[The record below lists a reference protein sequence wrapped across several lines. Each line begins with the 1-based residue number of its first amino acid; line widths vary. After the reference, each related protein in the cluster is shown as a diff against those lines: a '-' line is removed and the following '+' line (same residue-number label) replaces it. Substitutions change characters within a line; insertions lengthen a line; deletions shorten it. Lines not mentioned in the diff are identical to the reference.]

1 MTDHE
6 HFMTIALEEARL
18 AAAEGEVPVGAVI
31 VRGDEILSRA
41 HNRREQLRDPTAHA
55 EMLAIRGAA
64 AGLGDRRLTGCALYV
79 TLEPCP
85 MCAGAMVMANLSA
98 CYYGASDERQGCVE
112 SVYAI
117 PQDPAFFHR
126 VRCAGGLLESESQ
139 ALLQTFFKAQ
149 R

>member
-6 HFMTIALEEARL
+6 RYMTIALEEAGA

-55 EMLAIRGAA
+55 EILAIRKASA
-64 AGLGDRRLTGCALYV
+64 KLGDRRLSGCTLYV

-85 MCAGAMVMANLSA
+85 MCAGAMVMACLDA
-98 CYYGASDERQGCVE
+98 CYFGANDERQGCVE
-112 SVYAI
+112 SVYAL
-117 PQDPAFFHR
+117 PSDPAFFHR
-126 VRCAGGLLESESQ
+126 VRCAGGLLGSQSQ
-139 ALLQTFFKAQ
+139 ALLQTFFQ
-149 R
+149 TRR